1 MDDSTNV
8 VGAAHRIV
16 RFFSHES
23 CGQCTPCREGT
34 TWLERILS
42 RILDGYG
49 RPEDIGLLLD
59 VSDNISPGLTWP
71 PAMTTIC
78 PLGPSATAPV
88 VSLMRY
94 FRDEVEAMIPAPAVV
109 PVGAASDGSG
119 EVVGG

>member
-1 MDDSTNV
+1 M
-8 VGAAHRIV
+8 
-16 RFFSHES
+16 
-23 CGQCTPCREGT
+23 
-34 TWLERILS
+34 ILS

-59 VSDNISPGLTWP
+59 VSDNISPGLAWP

-94 FRDEVEAMIPAPAVV
+94 FRDEVEAMIPGPAAV
-109 PVGAASDGSG
+109 PVGAESGGSG